1 MTGPRR
7 HHALLALVAAA
18 LALATALVPG
28 ASAQAGPPGAGH
40 GGSHGHH
47 GTPARSATV
56 MTRNLYLG
64 ADLNP
69 ILVALATGD
78 DATIV
83 GAATRTWGAVQAT
96 RPPER
101 MAAIADEIIEAG
113 ADVVGLQEV
122 TTWTTFAYDPQ
133 TRTAS
138 NPTVAYD
145 FLDLLL
151 DALAAR
157 GAGYHEVTGATAHNF
172 SSPPIPVLASPTATF
187 PTRAVQLADRDVVIA
202 RDDVTASNARTGTY
216 QNVVSF
222 PFGDTTLPVARGWGS
237 ADVRVGR
244 STFRFVNSHLEAFGI
259 PGVDAEQVRV
269 AQVGELLAAQ
279 DSIAASTGHL
289 PIVYV
294 GDYNSPA
301 PTGAAY
307 SALLAGVGTDAWTRT
322 HRRDPGYTCCLGATL
337 TDPDNPL
344 TSRIDLVLLGEGVT
358 AARTTIVGD
367 DPSEMTASGLWPS
380 DHAGAWRGS
389 WSRPAGAGEGSPAT
403 SGPVRDAVDMRV
415 VSMPAE

>member
-1 MTGPRR
+1 MTRVRR
-7 HHALLALVAAA
+7 HPALITLVAFVLALV
-18 LALATALVPG
+18 TALLPG
-28 ASAQAGPPGAGH
+28 ASARAGQHGAGH
-40 GGSHGHH
+40 PGGHPGGHSGHH
-47 GTPARSATV
+47 PGTPARSATV

-64 ADLNP
+64 ADLVP
-69 ILVALATGD
+69 VLTALATGD

-96 RPPER
+96 RPSER
-101 MAAIADEIIEAG
+101 MAAIADEIVAAD

-122 TTWTTFAYDPQ
+122 TTWTTSTYDP
-133 TRTAS
+133 RTGSVS

-145 FLDLLL
+145 FLDLLI

-157 GAGYHEVTGATAHNF
+157 GAGYHEVTGATARNF
-172 SSPPIPVLASPTATF
+172 SSPPIPVLATPTATV
-187 PTRAVQLADRDVVIA
+187 PTQAVQLADRDVVIA
-202 RDDVTASNARTGTY
+202 RDDVTTSNARTGTY
-216 QNVVSF
+216 RNVVSF
-222 PFGDTTLPVARGWGS
+222 PFGDSTLPVARGWGS
-237 ADVRVGR
+237 ADVRVGKA
-244 STFRFVNSHLEAFGI
+244 TFRFVNSHLEAFGI

-279 DSIAASTGHL
+279 DAIAASSGEL

-322 HRRDPGYTCCLGATL
+322 HRDPGYTCCLGATL

-344 TSRIDLVLLGEGVT
+344 TSRIDLVLLGAGVK
-358 AARTTIVGD
+358 AARATIVGD

-380 DHAGAWRGS
+380 DHAGVVATVVVPARRCWGRVGVS
-389 WSRPAGAGEGSPAT
+389 GRPGRASHP
-403 SGPVRDAVDMRV
+403 R
-415 VSMPAE
+415 

>member
-7 HHALLALVAAA
+7 HHALLALVASA

-40 GGSHGHH
+40 AGGHG

-64 ADLNP
+64 ADLGP
-69 ILVALATGD
+69 ILTALATGN

-96 RPPER
+96 LPSER
-101 MAAIADEIIEAG
+101 MGAIADEIIAAD
-113 ADVVGLQEV
+113 ADVIGLQEV
-122 TTWTTFAYDPQ
+122 TTWTTYAYDPQ
-133 TRTAS
+133 TRTVS
-138 NPTVAYD
+138 SPTVAYD

-157 GAGYHEVTGATAHNF
+157 GADYDEVAGATAHNF

-202 RDDVTASNARTGTY
+202 RSDVTATNARTGTY
-216 QNVVSF
+216 QNIVSF
-222 PFGDTTLPVARGWGS
+222 PFGDSTLPVARGWGS
-237 ADVRVGR
+237 ADVRVGKA
-244 STFRFVNSHLEAFGI
+244 TFRFVNSHLEAFGI

-269 AQVGELLAAQ
+269 AQAGELLAAQ
-279 DSIAASTGHL
+279 AAIATQSGNL

-294 GDYNSPA
+294 GDYNSRA
-301 PTGAAY
+301 PSGAAY
-307 SALLAGVGTDAWTRT
+307 STLLAGVGTDAWSRS
-322 HRRDPGYTCCLGATL
+322 HPGDPGFTCCLGATL
-337 TDPDNPL
+337 TDPTNPL
-344 TSRIDLVLLGEGVT
+344 TERIDLVLLGEGVK
-358 AARTTIVGD
+358 APRADIVGD

-380 DHAGAWRGS
+380 DHAGVVA
-389 WSRPAGAGEGSPAT
+389 
-403 SGPVRDAVDMRV
+403 RV
-415 VSMPAE
+415 VVPARRCR

>member
-7 HHALLALVAAA
+7 HHALLALVASA

-28 ASAQAGPPGAGH
+28 ASAQAGKPGAGH
-40 GGSHGHH
+40 G

-64 ADLNP
+64 ADLGP
-69 ILVALATGD
+69 ILAALATGNNT
-78 DATIV
+78 AIV

-96 RPPER
+96 LPPER
-101 MAAIADEIIEAG
+101 MAAIADEIIEAD

-122 TTWTTFAYDPQ
+122 TTWTTYAYNPQ
-133 TRTAS
+133 TAAVS

-157 GAGYHEVTGATAHNF
+157 GAGYYEVAGATAHNF
-172 SSPPIPVLASPTATF
+172 SSPPIPVLASPSATF

-202 RDDVTASNARTGTY
+202 RTDVTATNARTGTY
-216 QNVVSF
+216 QNIVSF
-222 PFGDTTLPVARGWGS
+222 PYGGTTLPVARGWGS
-237 ADVRVGR
+237 ADVTVGKA
-244 STFRFVNSHLEAFGI
+244 TFRFVNSHLEAFGI

-269 AQVGELLAAQ
+269 AQVGELLTAQ
-279 DSIAASTGHL
+279 DAIDAQAGDL
-289 PIVYV
+289 PTVYV
-294 GDYNSPA
+294 GDYNSRA
-301 PTGAAY
+301 PQAPAY
-307 SALLAGVGTDAWTRT
+307 SRLLSGVGTDAWTRS
-322 HRRDPGYTCCLGATL
+322 HPSDPGFTCCLGATL

-344 TSRIDLVLLGEGVT
+344 DSRIDLVLLDEGVT
-358 AARTTIVGD
+358 APRATIVGD

-380 DHAGAWRGS
+380 DHAGVVA
-389 WSRPAGAGEGSPAT
+389 
-403 SGPVRDAVDMRV
+403 RV
-415 VSMPAE
+415 VVPARRGR